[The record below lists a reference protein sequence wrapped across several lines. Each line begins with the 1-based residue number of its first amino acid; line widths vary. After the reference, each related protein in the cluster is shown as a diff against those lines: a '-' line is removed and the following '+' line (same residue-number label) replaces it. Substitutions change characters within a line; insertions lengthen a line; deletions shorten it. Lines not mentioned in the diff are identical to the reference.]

1 MILDGKKVALEYQ
14 AKIREK
20 ILSISDRK
28 PGLAFILIGDHP
40 ASKAYVKM
48 KIKGC
53 EYCGILSEVYNLEET
68 VSMGSLLDLV
78 NKLNANR
85 NIDGILIQQ
94 PFPKHLDAIKVINS
108 INPDKDVDGF
118 HPLNLGKMLMEDESG
133 LVSCTPLGILK
144 LLEHYKIDLNQK
156 HVVVVGRSLIVGR
169 PIANLLNQKR
179 KFCNATVTMCHSQT
193 AKLDEITRS
202 ADVLISAIGKPK
214 FITSDMVKKDSIV
227 IDVGINRRQENGQ
240 DFIVGDVDFETVAK
254 KTSYITPVPG
264 GIGPMTIAML
274 LQNTLKSFLMKNYDS

>member
-1 MILDGKKVALEYQ
+1 MILDGKKVALEYKD
-14 AKIREK
+14 KIRDQ
-20 ILSISDRK
+20 IFSISDRK

-53 EYCGILSEVYNLEET
+53 EYCGILSEVYNLKEN
-68 VSMGSLLDLV
+68 VSMEALLDLID
-78 NKLNANR
+78 KLNLNR

-94 PFPKHLDAIKVINS
+94 PFPKHLDAVKIINS
-108 INPDKDVDGF
+108 IHPNKDVDGF

-133 LVSCTPLGILK
+133 FISCTPLGILK
-144 LLEHYKIDLNQK
+144 LLEYYKIDLNQK

-179 KFCNATVTMCHSQT
+179 TLCNATVTMCHSQT
-193 AKLDEITRS
+193 ARLNEITYS
-202 ADVLISAIGKPK
+202 ADVLISAVGKPK
-214 FITSDMVKKDSIV
+214 FITSSMVKNDSVV
-227 IDVGINRRQENGQ
+227 IDVGINRIQEKGV
-240 DFIVGDVDFETVAK
+240 DLITGDVDFETVAK

-274 LQNTLKSFLMKNYDS
+274 LQNTLKSFLMRNYNS

>member
-227 IDVGINRRQENGQ
+227 IDVGINRIQENGQ

-274 LQNTLKSFLMKNYDS
+274 LQNTLQSFLMKNYNS